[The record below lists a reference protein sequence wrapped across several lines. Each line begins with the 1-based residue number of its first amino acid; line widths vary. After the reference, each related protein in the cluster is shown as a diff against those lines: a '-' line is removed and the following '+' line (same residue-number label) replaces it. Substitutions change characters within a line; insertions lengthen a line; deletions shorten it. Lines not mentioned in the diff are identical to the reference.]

1 MAIPAAGMAFS
12 AARES
17 LSCFETAILLMVIS
31 FFDASFAGRSA
42 PASMRLGGHLT
53 PQDQRLEA
61 VLLSANDGLTNF
73 PKTRWMSSRWPNW
86 VLDITHSDQRQR
98 IGTGATF
105 TRRAGTAAIY
115 RPKVRYDEWQ
125 TKGVSQY
132 ESWVIFSLS
141 GKLEQAF
148 LDLTAD
154 GGFCHL
160 LDPEQLVATRLR
172 QVSQHVHYRKPAHAL
187 QAQAAFLDLLGLVAT
202 SRLVEPRLRQVGELV
217 EANHAETLT
226 LRVDRYIRSRID
238 EPLRVAQLAAHVGLS
253 PSAFA
258 HAYSPLA
265 GESPH
270 RTIVRVKIET
280 AKKLLV
286 EGRLTVKE
294 VARRLGY
301 SSEFQFSRSFKRFE
315 GVAPTTYVKSMTAKQ
330 RG

>member
-1 MAIPAAGMAFS
+1 
-12 AARES
+12 
-17 LSCFETAILLMVIS
+17 
-31 FFDASFAGRSA
+31 
-42 PASMRLGGHLT
+42 MRLGGHLS

-61 VLLSANDGLTNF
+61 VLLSANDGLTPF
-73 PKTRWMSSRWPNW
+73 LKTRWVPSRWPEW

-98 IGTGATF
+98 VGTGDTF
-105 TRRAGTAAIY
+105 TRKAGTAAVY
-115 RPKVRYDEWQ
+115 RPRMRYYEWQ
-125 TKGVSQY
+125 TKAGSQY

-141 GKLEQAF
+141 GKLERAF

-160 LDPEQLVATRLR
+160 LDPDQLVADHLR
-172 QVSQHVHYRKPAHAL
+172 QVSRHVHYRRPGHAL
-187 QAQAAFLDLLGLVAT
+187 RAQAAFLDLIGLVAT
-202 SRLVEPRLRQVGELV
+202 SQQIEPRRRLVR
-217 EANHAETLT
+217 EADDTADADSLT
-226 LRVDRYIRSRID
+226 ERVDCFIRARIH

-270 RTIVRVKIET
+270 RTIVRVKTEI

-286 EGRLTVKE
+286 NERLSVRE

-301 SSEFQFSRSFKRFE
+301 SSEFQLSRSFKRFE
-315 GVAPTTYVKSMTAKQ
+315 GVSPTAYLKSMTTKQ
-330 RG
+330 RP